1 MYNVHLD
8 LSLVL
13 GGKPNF
19 DLFFCL
25 TCKTPCKKG
34 KTNVYY
40 YRRFRGGPEMGEC
53 PRFFALL
60 ALVNAHAKNTPPP
73 GGMGQ
78 RGWRGNRHS
87 QQSANAMIR
96 LLYTS
101 DAVDEE
107 DSVDLLR
114 IRPTEKTTWRRRL
127 AKFNPPSSPHP

>member
-1 MYNVHLD
+1 MAISGLPMVVPASISIPAYILSGMEFLSLPFEVLMEDGAMYNVHLD

-78 RGWRGNRHS
+78 RG
-87 QQSANAMIR
+87 
-96 LLYTS
+96 
-101 DAVDEE
+101 
-107 DSVDLLR
+107 
-114 IRPTEKTTWRRRL
+114 RRRD
-127 AKFNPPSSPHP
+127 